1 MLSKERQAIILDELN
16 KYKSITIQQISERL
30 DVSEST
36 VRRDLAELD
45 AEGQL
50 TKVHGGA
57 VLRSLSQISTKDSTV
72 VARKSF
78 NIDEKEQIAKYASSL
93 IQDDDFVYLD
103 AGTTTDSMI
112 KYIEAKNA
120 VFVTNG
126 FFHAQRLSEAGFRA
140 YILGGEIKLSTESV
154 VGEEALESLSK
165 YHFTKGFFGTNGIS
179 ATLGFS
185 TPEIKEALIK
195 KAAMQ
200 RTREKFV
207 LADPTKF
214 SKLSSVTFADFTDA
228 TIITT
233 ALEDEGYRNFK
244 NIIETS
250 LIEEATEGKE

>member
-1 MLSKERQAIILDELN
+1 MLSKERQAIILDELS

-57 VLRSLSQISTKDSTV
+57 VLRSMSQISTKDSTV
-72 VARKSF
+72 FARKAF
-78 NIDEKEQIAKYASSL
+78 NIDEKEQIAKYAASL
-93 IQDDDFVYLD
+93 ILDDDFVYLD

-112 KYIEAKNA
+112 KYINAKNA

-126 FFHAQRLSEAGFRA
+126 FFHAQKLSEAGLRS
-140 YILGGEIKLSTESV
+140 YILGGEIKLSTESI

-185 TPEIKEALIK
+185 TPEVKEALIK
-195 KAAMQ
+195 KVAMQ
-200 RTREKFV
+200 RTREKFI

-228 TIITT
+228 IVITT
-233 ALEDEGYRNFK
+233 VLEDEGYKQFK

-250 LIEEATEGKE
+250 LIKEVTEGKE